1 MSDRIFD
8 TPAPRLF
15 TLPPQDDFLRKIARQ
30 LREEFDV
37 ARNPDAL
44 TDFLILTPTRRA
56 AKALG
61 DILAEEAGSGVALLP
76 LIRPIGDVD
85 VDDPPFEPGELAGIA
100 PPSISPLRRKFELAR
115 LILAKEA
122 ALGRPIGVG
131 GALAL
136 ADPLAALL
144 DDIATEDQADL
155 SKIDEALREHLPEDR
170 REAIQFL
177 DIVQQAWPARL
188 AELGLSDAAARRS
201 LVLRALTV
209 RWTEHPPAHP
219 VLAIGSTG
227 SIPAARDLMAV
238 VAKLPKGAVVLP
250 GFDGDCDDAAWN
262 GIEPDHPQ
270 WAMKVFV
277 ETLKVADRPGHGVQP
292 WPGVAESEAAGR
304 PRRHLI
310 AEALRPAKTT
320 DAWISRLEKL
330 RERYGQSVVEKGLEG
345 LSLIEAP
352 DPLTEARVCALLLR
366 ETLEEPEKTAILVTP
381 DRALARRVSAE
392 MSRFG
397 VRLDDSGGA
406 SLAETTAGAFL
417 TRLLDVALDP
427 GSVVA
432 LTALWGSPLFTAGS
446 KRGAVHTVL
455 GKFEAEALRGARPG
469 RDFAA
474 VRARLDGRFVELFD
488 ADKAFI
494 HDVLDRQ
501 ERVFEPLLGGGVR
514 SVSDWARLHAEAAEN
529 LSAGAEPGL
538 WGGEGGEAAAGLV
551 RALLEESESLPELRL
566 ADYAATVKELIG
578 KRRVPPKLGV
588 HPRLQVL
595 GPLEARL
602 ITADRVVLAGLNE
615 GVWPNAPGADPWLSR
630 QMRIAAKLGVPE
642 QRYGLAAHDFSQLA
656 AAPDVI
662 LTRSARADGAPTV
675 ASRWVWRLKTLTEGA
690 LGKEAAE
697 RALKP
702 AKENYLALAAEL
714 DNPGCPPRPA
724 PRPAPAPPVAE
735 RPRALS
741 ITEIRT
747 WVRDPYS
754 IFARHVLGLRRLD
767 PADMPPGPRERGT
780 ALHAALESVVP
791 QWADGIPDTA
801 VEDLVAAARDP
812 LDKLGFTAEE
822 MGVELGRFR
831 RAAAWLVQWE
841 QQRQGIKTRL
851 ERVEIKGRMDLE
863 GPHGGFT
870 LTGRADRFDRT
881 ADGRLDV
888 IDYKTGSAPSAK
900 AVQAGFDPQ
909 LPLTAAMAMRA
920 GVFPDLAEGPPAG
933 LYYVRLPGNAEG
945 GKEARIDSGKDTPDA
960 QAMAEAALDDL
971 ERWIAR
977 FDDETM
983 PYESQVRAQYK
994 NDYGD
999 FDHLA
1004 RRGEWASAGQDSDG
1018 SESGS

>member
-115 LILAKEA
+115 LILAKET

-136 ADPLAALL
+136 AEPLAALL
-144 DDIATEDQADL
+144 DDIATEDAADL
-155 SKIDEALREHLPEDR
+155 SKIDEALREHLPADR
-170 REAIQFL
+170 REAIEFL

-201 LVLRALTV
+201 LVLRALTE
-209 RWTEHPPAHP
+209 RWTLHPPGHP

-238 VAKLPKGAVVLP
+238 VAQLPKGAVVLP

-262 GIEPDHPQ
+262 GIGPDHPQ
-270 WAMKVFV
+270 WAMKAFV
-277 ETLKVADRPGHGVQP
+277 ETLEVADQPGHGVRP
-292 WPGVAESEAAGR
+292 WPGVSESEAAGR

-310 AEALRPAKTT
+310 AETLRPAKTT
-320 DAWISRLEKL
+320 DAWIGRLEKL
-330 RERYGQSVVEKGLEG
+330 RERYGEDVVETGLDG

-352 DPLTEARVCALLLR
+352 DALTEARVCALLLR
-366 ETLEEPEKTAILVTP
+366 ETLEDPEKTAILVTP
-381 DRALARRVSAE
+381 DRALARRVAAE

-406 SLAETTAGAFL
+406 SLAETPAGAFL

-432 LTALWGSPLFTAGS
+432 LTALWGSPLFTAGRA
-446 KRGAVHTVL
+446 RGAVHTVL

-474 VRARLDGRFVELFD
+474 VRARIEGRFVDLFD

-494 HDVLDRQ
+494 HEVLDRQ
-501 ERVFEPLLGGGVR
+501 DEALTPLL
-514 SVSDWARLHAEAAEN
+514 SQQELPAADWARRHAEAAEN
-529 LSAGAEPGL
+529 LSVGAEPGL

-551 RALLEESESLPELRL
+551 RALLEESESLPPMRL

-662 LTRSARADGAPTV
+662 LTRAARADGAPTV
-675 ASRWVWRLKTLTEGA
+675 ASRWVWRLKTLTDGA
-690 LGKEAAE
+690 LGSEAAA
-697 RALKP
+697 RALAP
-702 AKENYLALAAEL
+702 EQDYLALAGQL
-714 DNPGCPPRPA
+714 DDPGCDPRPA
-724 PRPAPAPPVAE
+724 PRPAPTPPVDE

-754 IFARHVLGLRRLD
+754 IFARHILGLRRLD
-767 PADMPPGPRERGT
+767 PADMPPGARERGT
-780 ALHAALESVVP
+780 ALHEALEAVVP
-791 QWADGIPDTA
+791 DWADGIPDSA
-801 VEDLVAAARDP
+801 VEDLVAAARMP
-812 LDKLGFTAEE
+812 LEKLGFSPEE

-831 RAAAWLVQWE
+831 RAARWLVQWE
-841 QQRQGIKTRL
+841 QHRQGIKTRL
-851 ERVEIKGRMDLE
+851 ERVEIKGKMDLQ
-863 GPHGGFT
+863 GPHAGFT

-881 ADGRLDV
+881 ADGRLDA
-888 IDYKTGSAPSAK
+888 IDYKTGSSASPK
-900 AVQAGFDPQ
+900 EVTAGFDPQ

-945 GKEARIDSGKDTPDA
+945 GKVVRVDKDKAGEDA
-960 QAMAEAALDDL
+960 LSLAEAAVDDL
-971 ERWIAR
+971 TRWIAR

-1004 RRGEWASAGQDSDG
+1004 RRGEWASAASDAEG
-1018 SESGS
+1018 SEGGS

>member
-1 MSDRIFD
+1 M
-8 TPAPRLF
+8 
-15 TLPPQDDFLRKIARQ
+15 
-30 LREEFDV
+30 
-37 ARNPDAL
+37 
-44 TDFLILTPTRRA
+44 
-56 AKALG
+56 
-61 DILAEEAGSGVALLP
+61 
-76 LIRPIGDVD
+76 
-85 VDDPPFEPGELAGIA
+85 
-100 PPSISPLRRKFELAR
+100 
-115 LILAKEA
+115 
-122 ALGRPIGVG
+122 
-131 GALAL
+131 
-136 ADPLAALL
+136 
-144 DDIATEDQADL
+144 
-155 SKIDEALREHLPEDR
+155 
-170 REAIQFL
+170 
-177 DIVQQAWPARL
+177 
-188 AELGLSDAAARRS
+188 
-201 LVLRALTV
+201 
-209 RWTEHPPAHP
+209 
-219 VLAIGSTG
+219 
-227 SIPAARDLMAV
+227 
-238 VAKLPKGAVVLP
+238 
-250 GFDGDCDDAAWN
+250 
-262 GIEPDHPQ
+262 
-270 WAMKVFV
+270 V
-277 ETLKVADRPGHGVQP
+277 ET
-292 WPGVAESEAAGR
+292 
-304 PRRHLI
+304 
-310 AEALRPAKTT
+310 
-320 DAWISRLEKL
+320 
-330 RERYGQSVVEKGLEG
+330 GLDG

-352 DPLTEARVCALLLR
+352 DALTEARVCALLLR
-366 ETLEEPEKTAILVTP
+366 ETLEDPEKTAILVTP
-381 DRALARRVSAE
+381 DRALARRVAAE

-406 SLAETTAGAFL
+406 SLAETPAGAFL

-432 LTALWGSPLFTAGS
+432 LTALWGSPLFTAGRA
-446 KRGAVHTVL
+446 RGAVHTVL

-474 VRARLDGRFVELFD
+474 VRARIEGRFVDLFD

-494 HDVLDRQ
+494 HEVLDRQ
-501 ERVFEPLLGGGVR
+501 DEALTPLL
-514 SVSDWARLHAEAAEN
+514 SQQELPAADWARRHAEAAES
-529 LSAGAEPGL
+529 LSVGAEPGL

-551 RALLEESESLPELRL
+551 RALLEESESLPPMRL

-662 LTRSARADGAPTV
+662 LTRAARADGAPTV
-675 ASRWVWRLKTLTEGA
+675 ASRWVWRLKTLTDGA
-690 LGKEAAE
+690 LGAEAAA
-697 RALKP
+697 RALAP
-702 AKENYLALAAEL
+702 EQDYLALAGQL
-714 DNPGCPPRPA
+714 DDPGCDPRPA
-724 PRPAPAPPVAE
+724 PRPAPTPPVDE

-754 IFARHVLGLRRLD
+754 IFARHILGLRRLD
-767 PADMPPGPRERGT
+767 PADMPPGARERGT
-780 ALHAALESVVP
+780 ALHEALEAVVP
-791 QWADGIPDTA
+791 DWADGIPDSA
-801 VEDLVAAARDP
+801 VEDLVAAARMP
-812 LDKLGFTAEE
+812 LEKLGFSPEE

-831 RAAAWLVQWE
+831 RAARWLVQWE
-841 QQRQGIKTRL
+841 QHRQGIKTRL
-851 ERVEIKGRMDLE
+851 ERVEIKGKMDLQ

-881 ADGRLDV
+881 ADGRLDA
-888 IDYKTGSAPSAK
+888 IDYKTGSSASPK
-900 AVQAGFDPQ
+900 EVAAGFDPQ

-945 GKEARIDSGKDTPDA
+945 GKAVRVDKDKAGEDA
-960 QAMAEAALDDL
+960 LSLAEAAVDDL
-971 ERWIAR
+971 TRWIAR

-1004 RRGEWASAGQDSDG
+1004 RRGEWASAASDSEG
-1018 SESGS
+1018 SEGGS

>member
-1 MSDRIFD
+1 M
-8 TPAPRLF
+8 F

-30 LREEFDV
+30 LREEFDA
-37 ARNPDAL
+37 ARNPDVL
-44 TDFLILTPTRRA
+44 TEFLILTPTRRA

-100 PPSISPLRRKFELAR
+100 PPSISPIRRKFELAR
-115 LILAKEA
+115 LILAKEE

-136 ADPLAALL
+136 AEPLAALL
-144 DDIATEDQADL
+144 DDLATEDEADL
-155 SKIDEALREHLPEDR
+155 SGIDEALRAHLPADR
-170 REAIQFL
+170 REAIAFL

-188 AELGLSDAAARRS
+188 EELGYSDAAARRS
-201 LVLRALTV
+201 LVLRALTE
-209 RWTEHPPAHP
+209 RWTAHPPAHP

-227 SIPAARDLMAV
+227 SIPAARALMEV
-238 VAKLPKGAVVLP
+238 VASLPKGAVVLP
-250 GFDGDCDDAAWN
+250 GFDGDCDDAAWK
-262 GIEPDHPQ
+262 GIDADHPQ
-270 WAMKVFV
+270 WAMKAFV
-277 ETLKVADRPGHGVQP
+277 ERLGVAGQENHGVRQ
-292 WPGVAESEAAGR
+292 WPGAAESEAAGR
-304 PRRHLI
+304 ARRHVI
-310 AEALRPAKTT
+310 AEALRPASTT
-320 DAWISRLEKL
+320 DAWLSRLEEL
-330 RERYGQSVVEKGLEG
+330 QSERHGADFMERGLQG

-352 DPLTEARVCALLLR
+352 DPLSEARVCALLLR
-366 ETLEEPEKTAILVTP
+366 ETLENPDKTAILVTP
-381 DRALARRVSAE
+381 DRSLARRVAAE

-406 SLAETTAGAFL
+406 SLAETPAGAFL
-417 TRLLDVALDP
+417 TRILDVALDP

-432 LTALWGSPLFTAGS
+432 LTALWGSPLFTAGR

-469 RDFAA
+469 QDFAA
-474 VRARLDGRFVELFD
+474 VRARIDGRFVELFD
-488 ADKAFI
+488 EDKAFI
-494 HDVLDRQ
+494 HDLLDHL
-501 ERVFEPLLGGGVR
+501 ETAFAPLLDVGER
-514 SVSDWARLHAEAAEN
+514 SAADWAQAHAQAAES

-538 WGGEGGEAAAGLV
+538 WGGEGGEPAAGLI
-551 RALLEESESLPELRL
+551 RALLEESESLPAMRL
-566 ADYAATVKELIG
+566 ADFAATVKELIG

-630 QMRIAAKLGVPE
+630 SMRIAANLGVPE

-656 AAPDVI
+656 AAPEVF
-662 LTRSARADGAPTV
+662 LTRAARAEGAPTV

-690 LGKEAAE
+690 MGREAA
-697 RALKP
+697 RK
-702 AKENYLALAAEL
+702 ALAPDTDYLFLANQL
-714 DNPGCPPRPA
+714 DQPGCDPRPA
-724 PRPAPAPPVAE
+724 PRPAPKPPVKE
-735 RPRALS
+735 RPRRLS

-754 IFARHVLGLRRLD
+754 IYARHVLGLRRLD
-767 PADMPPGPRERGT
+767 PADMPPGARERGT
-780 ALHAALESVVP
+780 ALHDALEKVVP
-791 QWADGIPDTA
+791 DWREEIPPTA
-801 VEDLVAAARDP
+801 VADLVAAAREP
-812 LDKLGFTAEE
+812 LEKLGFPADE

-831 RAAAWLVQWE
+831 RAAAWLVAWE
-841 QQRQGIKTRL
+841 RDRKRIGTRL
-851 ERVEIKGRMDLE
+851 EQVEIKGRMDLE
-863 GPHGGFT
+863 GPHGRFT

-888 IDYKTGSAPSAK
+888 IDYKTGSAPSSK
-900 AVQAGFDPQ
+900 AVNAGFDPQ
-909 LPLTAAMAMRA
+909 LPLTAAMAMQA
-920 GVFPDLAEGPPAG
+920 GVFPELAEAPPAG
-933 LYYVRLPGNAEG
+933 LYYVRLPGNADG
-945 GKEARIDSGKDTPDA
+945 GEEKRIDTARGSADA
-960 QAMAEAALDDL
+960 LALTEKAL
-971 ERWIAR
+971 EELGEWIAR
-977 FDDETM
+977 FDDETI

-1004 RRGEWASAGQDSDG
+1004 RRGEWASAASDADG
-1018 SESGS
+1018 SEGGS

>member
-1 MSDRIFD
+1 VSDRIFD

-136 ADPLAALL
+136 AEPLAALL
-144 DDIATEDQADL
+144 DDIATEDKADL
-155 SKIDEALREHLPEDR
+155 SQIDEALRAHLPEDR
-170 REAIQFL
+170 REAIEFL

-188 AELGLSDAAARRS
+188 AELGLSDAAARRT
-201 LVLRALTV
+201 LVLRALTD
-209 RWTEHPPAHP
+209 RWIAHPPEHP

-238 VAKLPKGAVVLP
+238 VSQLPRGAVVLP
-250 GFDGDCDDAAWN
+250 GFDGDCDDAAWDK
-262 GIEPDHPQ
+262 IESEHPQ

-277 ETLKVADRPGHGVQP
+277 TALGVADRDGRGVRP
-292 WPGVAESEAAGR
+292 WPGVADSEASGR

-310 AEALRPAKTT
+310 AEALRPAETT
-320 DAWISRLEKL
+320 DAWIGRLEKL
-330 RERYGQSVVEKGLEG
+330 RERYGQSVIEAGLEG

-366 ETLEEPEKTAILVTP
+366 ETLDDPDKTAILVTP

-406 SLAETTAGAFL
+406 SLAETPAGAFL

-446 KRGAVHTVL
+446 ARGAVHTVL

-469 RDFAA
+469 RDFQS
-474 VRARLDGRFVELFD
+474 VRDRIEGRFVDLFET
-488 ADKAFI
+488 DKTFI
-494 HDVLDRQ
+494 HEVLDRQ
-501 ERVFEPLLGGGVR
+501 EAAFAPLLSEAERPVA
-514 SVSDWARLHAEAAEN
+514 DWARLHAEAAES
-529 LSAGAEPGL
+529 LSIGADPGL

-551 RALLEESESLPELRL
+551 RALLEESESLPPMTL

-630 QMRIAAKLGVPE
+630 QMRIAADLGAPE

-690 LGKEAAE
+690 LGREAA
-697 RALKP
+697 
-702 AKENYLALAAEL
+702 AKALAPAQDYSAIAARL
-714 DNPGCPPRPA
+714 DDPACAPRPA
-724 PRPAPAPPVAE
+724 PRPAPAPPVEE

-767 PADMPPGPRERGT
+767 PADMPPGARERGT
-780 ALHAALESVVP
+780 ALHEALEAVLP
-791 QWADGIPDTA
+791 QWVDGIPETA
-801 VEDLVAAARDP
+801 IEDLVEAARQP
-812 LDKLGFTAEE
+812 LDALGFSPEE

-831 RAAAWLVQWE
+831 RAAEWLVRWE
-841 QQRQGIKTRL
+841 QRRQDIGTRL
-851 ERVEIKGRMDLE
+851 ERVEIKGRMELS
-863 GPHGGFT
+863 GPLGAFT
-870 LTGRADRFDRT
+870 ITGRADRFDRT

-888 IDYKTGSAPSAK
+888 IDYKTGTAPSAK
-900 AVQAGFDPQ
+900 TVKVGFDPQ
-909 LPLTAAMAMRA
+909 LPLTAVMAMQA
-920 GVFPDLAEGPPAG
+920 GVFPDLAESPPAG

-945 GKEARIDSGKDTPDA
+945 GEEVRIDSSRSTPDA
-960 QAMAEAALDDL
+960 LTMAEKALEDL
-971 ERWIAR
+971 IGWIAR

-1004 RRGEWASAGQDSDG
+1004 RRGEWASAASDTDG

>member
-115 LILAKEA
+115 LILAKEE

-136 ADPLAALL
+136 AEPLAALL
-144 DDIATEDQADL
+144 DDMATEDEADL
-155 SKIDEALREHLPEDR
+155 SKIDEALRQHLPEDR

-201 LVLRALTV
+201 LVLRALTE
-209 RWTEHPPAHP
+209 RWTAHPPDHP

-238 VAKLPKGAVVLP
+238 VAQLPRGAVVLP

-270 WAMKVFV
+270 WAMKMFV
-277 ETLKVADRPGHGVQP
+277 ETLMVADQPGHGVHT

-320 DAWISRLEKL
+320 DAWIGRLEKL
-330 RERYGQSVVEKGLEG
+330 RERYGESVVEAGLEG

-366 ETLEEPEKTAILVTP
+366 ETLEDPDRTAILVTP

-406 SLAETTAGAFL
+406 SLAETPAGAFL
-417 TRLLDVALDP
+417 TRILDVALDP

-469 RDFAA
+469 RDFAS
-474 VRARLDGRFVELFD
+474 VRARIDGRFVDLFD
-488 ADKAFI
+488 EDKAFI
-494 HDVLDRQ
+494 HELLDRQ
-501 ERVFEPLLGGGVR
+501 ETVFAPLLEAGER
-514 SVSDWARLHAEAAEN
+514 SAADWARLHAKAAEN

-551 RALLEESESLPELRL
+551 RALLEESESLPPLSL
-566 ADYAATVKELIG
+566 AEYAATMTELIG

-615 GVWPNAPGADPWLSR
+615 GVWPNAPGSDPWLSR
-630 QMRIAAKLGVPE
+630 QMRIAARLGVPE

-662 LTRSARADGAPTV
+662 LTRAARADGAPTV
-675 ASRWVWRLKTLTEGA
+675 ASRWVWRLKTLTDGA
-690 LGKEAAE
+690 LGSEAA
-697 RALKP
+697 RKALAP
-702 AKENYLALAAEL
+702 GVDYLALAAQL
-714 DNPGCPPRPA
+714 DDPGCAPRPA
-724 PRPAPAPPVAE
+724 PRPAPAPPVGE

-767 PADMPPGPRERGT
+767 PADMPPDARERGT
-780 ALHAALESVVP
+780 ALHEALEKIVP
-791 QWADGIPDTA
+791 HWADGIPESA
-801 VEDLVAAARDP
+801 VEDLVEAARLP
-812 LDKLGFTAEE
+812 LDRLGFSPEE

-831 RAAAWLVQWE
+831 RAARWLVQWE
-841 QQRQGIKTRL
+841 QQRQGIGTRL
-851 ERVEIKGRMDLE
+851 EQVEIKGRMDLE
-863 GPHGGFT
+863 GPQGRFT

-881 ADGRLDV
+881 ADGRLDI
-888 IDYKTGSAPSAK
+888 IDYKTGGAPTAK
-900 AVQAGFDPQ
+900 TVNAGFDPQ
-909 LPLTAAMAMRA
+909 LPLTAAMAMQD
-920 GVFPDLAEGPPAG
+920 GVFPDLAAGPPAG
-933 LYYVRLPGNAEG
+933 LYYVRLPGNSSG
-945 GKEARIDSGKDTPDA
+945 GEDVRIDSGKNTPDA
-960 QAMAEAALDDL
+960 LAMAEAALDDL
-971 ERWIAR
+971 TRWIAR

-994 NDYGD
+994 NEYGD